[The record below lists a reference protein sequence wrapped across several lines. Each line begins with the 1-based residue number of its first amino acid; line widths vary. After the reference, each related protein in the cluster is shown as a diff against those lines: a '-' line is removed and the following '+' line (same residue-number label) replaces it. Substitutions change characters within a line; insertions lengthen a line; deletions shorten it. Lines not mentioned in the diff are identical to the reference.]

1 MSGNN
6 TTFDFI
12 VIGSGF
18 GGSVSALRLAE
29 KGYSVAVIEAGCE
42 YRDQDFPKSNWNI
55 FRSLWFPLLRCFGML
70 RINRLTDVLILSWA
84 GVGGGSLGYAGT
96 LLEPPE
102 TFFKNPQWAEIND
115 WKTVLAPHYR
125 TARQM
130 LGVCRLT
137 ELTPADDIIKA
148 VAEELNCSDTFRMQ
162 DVGVFFGE
170 PEKTVPDPYFD
181 GYGPERAGCR
191 SCGACM
197 VGCRYNAK
205 NTLVKNYLHLAI
217 RLGVR
222 VFPERTAKLIRETD
236 DGGYLIDTTH
246 SRSVI
251 NRRQVTFKSKQLV
264 LSAGVLGTLDL
275 LLRCREEGTLSRL
288 SPMLGCRVRT
298 NSESL
303 TCATARDK
311 QVDYSK
317 GVAITSSI
325 HTDSVTHIE
334 PVRYPVRSDLLG
346 FLLATRFTENAPVWR
361 RRLKWVAGGLRHPL
375 RSLQSLWAFGWAQRT
390 IILLIM
396 QTVDNSMRVYRKRR
410 WWWPFYHVLVS
421 RREKRLKKVP
431 VCIPQAQTATKVLA
445 DKMDGIPQNAINEV
459 LLNVGTTAHILGGCV
474 IGPDAQ
480 QGVIDGCNRVFGYTG
495 FYVVD
500 GSMIPANLGVNPSLT
515 ITAMAE
521 YAMSHIPPKDGIETP
536 KHAGMSQQHR

>member
-1 MSGNN
+1 MPVNN

-29 KGYSVAVIEAGCE
+29 KGYSVAVIEAGRE
-42 YRDQDFPKSNWNI
+42 YRDQDFPESNWNI

-70 RINRLTDVLILSWA
+70 RINFLSDVMILSWA

-102 TFFKNPQWAEIND
+102 TFFNNPQWAGIND

-130 LGVCRLT
+130 LGVCQLT

-170 PEKTVPDPYFD
+170 PEKTVPDPYFN
-181 GYGPERAGCR
+181 GHGPEREGCR
-191 SCGACM
+191 FCGGCM

-205 NTLVKNYLHLAI
+205 NTLVKNYLHLAR

-222 VFPERTAKLIRETD
+222 VFPETTAKLIRETD

-251 NRRQVTFKSKQLV
+251 NRRPMTFKSKQLV
-264 LSAGVLGTLDL
+264 FSAGVLGTLKL
-275 LLRCREEGTLSRL
+275 LLRCREKGTLTRL

-303 TCATARDK
+303 TGATARDK

-346 FLLATRFTENAPVWR
+346 FLVATRFTENAPAWR
-361 RRLKWVAGGLRHPL
+361 RRLKWFASGLRHPL

-390 IILLIM
+390 VILLIM

-421 RREKRLKKVP
+421 RRDKGLKKVP

-445 DKMDGIPQNAINEV
+445 DKMNGVPQNAINEV
-459 LLNVGTTAHILGGCV
+459 LLNVGTTAHILGGCA

-480 QGVIDGCNRVFGYTG
+480 KGVIDGRNRVFGYKG
-495 FYVVD
+495 LYVVD

-521 YAMSHIPPKDGIETP
+521 YAMSHIPPKDGNETP